1 MGLEDDMKITGYG
14 SIGAAGGSKKA
25 GKTGASGSFADILAA
40 SGATEPA
47 GVGATSDVAALAAV
61 NNMLALQEISEEDV
75 RRRKL
80 VQQGHNLLD
89 VLEKLRRQ
97 LLIGNMPAHLL
108 QELSRNIALQKQS
121 VIDPQLTALMED
133 IELRAAVELAK
144 LEKALADQTTD

>member
-1 MGLEDDMKITGYG
+1 MKITGYG
-14 SIGAAGGSKKA
+14 SIGAAGGNKKA
-25 GKTGASGSFADILAA
+25 GKTSSASSFADILAA
-40 SGATEPA
+40 SGASETA
-47 GVGATSDVAALAAV
+47 GVGSASDIAATAAV

-80 VQQGHNLLD
+80 VQQGHNMLD

-108 QELSRNIALQKQS
+108 QELSRNIAMQKQI
-121 VIDPQLTALMED
+121 VTDPRLTALMED

-144 LEKALADQTTD
+144 LERAITQSTEE

>member
-1 MGLEDDMKITGYG
+1 MKISGYG
-14 SIGAAGGSKKA
+14 GISAAGGSKKA
-25 GKTGASGSFADILAA
+25 GKAASGTSFADILAA
-40 SGATEPA
+40 SEA
-47 GVGATSDVAALAAV
+47 GGTAATSDIAATAAV

-97 LLIGNMPAHLL
+97 LLTGTLPAPLL
-108 QELSRNIALQKQS
+108 QELARNIAMKKQT
-121 VIDPQLTALMED
+121 VMDPQLMALMED

-144 LEKALADQTTD
+144 LEKAANDRLSDSV